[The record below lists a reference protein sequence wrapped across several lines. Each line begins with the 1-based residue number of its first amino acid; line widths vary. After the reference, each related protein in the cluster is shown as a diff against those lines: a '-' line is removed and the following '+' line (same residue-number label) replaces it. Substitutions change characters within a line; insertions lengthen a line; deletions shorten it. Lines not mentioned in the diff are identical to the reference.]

1 MVRRK
6 NIRTRG
12 KISFSNYFRKFNA
25 GDSVAIVME
34 RSIVNNL
41 PKRIQGKTGKIKEKR
56 GKFYIVNL
64 KDQNKMKEFLVAP
77 VHLKKIEEKK

>member
-25 GDSVAIVME
+25 GE
-34 RSIVNNL
+34 
-41 PKRIQGKTGKIKEKR
+41 IKEKR